1 MCTLQIFQFHRD
13 FVLVFDLDKVM
24 HTILFMFPFSVLEGQ
39 ITVCIIMHS
48 LQVQSRLIFS

>member
-24 HTILFMFPFSVLEGQ
+24 HTILFMFPLSVLEGQ